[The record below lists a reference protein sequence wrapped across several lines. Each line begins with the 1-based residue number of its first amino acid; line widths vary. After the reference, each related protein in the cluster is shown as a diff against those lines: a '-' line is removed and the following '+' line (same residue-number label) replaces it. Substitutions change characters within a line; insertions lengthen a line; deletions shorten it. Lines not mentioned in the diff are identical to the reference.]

1 MQTTLVGLHSLWRWV
16 VLLVVVIALVRGIV
30 GWLRGGSWT
39 KNDRVLTL
47 VAISA
52 LDIQLLLG
60 LAVYGGGNH
69 WNSSAF
75 LAYVHPLIMIGAI
88 VIAHITSTLVRR
100 AEPATAK
107 FRTLA
112 IGLFVAIFLI
122 TAAIPA
128 GSWSRAWVG

>member
-1 MQTTLVGLHSLWRWV
+1 MQTTLIGLHSFWRWV
-16 VLLVVVIALVRGIV
+16 VLLAVTIAFVRALI

-39 KNDRVLTL
+39 KNDRILALIAV
-47 VAISA
+47 SA

-69 WNSSAF
+69 WNSGTF
-75 LAYVHPLIMIGAI
+75 LAYIHPVVMILAI
-88 VIAHITSTLVRR
+88 VIAHVTNTLVRR
-100 AEPATAK
+100 AEPANAK

-122 TAAIPA
+122 TAAIPS